1 MLRTTIWYY
10 DVPEQFKNEGMNK
23 DYEVIIIGGS
33 YAGLA
38 AALALGRALRNVLI
52 IDSGQPCNRQT
63 PHSHN
68 FLTQDGETPQA
79 ISAKAKEQVLKYSTV
94 NFLNAKATQGIKTDV
109 GFEIGTDTNE
119 TFTGKKLLFA
129 AGIKDIMPQ
138 INGFAECW
146 GISVIHCPYCHGY
159 EVKGIKTAIMANG
172 DAAYHYCVLLSQWTN
187 ELTVFT
193 NGKSTLTPEQFD
205 KITAHSIEVIETD
218 IDFLNQTTGRLESI
232 VLKDGSAN
240 NYTVMYSRA
249 PFIQHSSIAQDLG
262 CAIDENGF
270 IIVDD
275 MQKTNIPGL
284 YTAGDCSTMMRSVAM
299 AVAAGMKSGAMIN
312 HELSGE
318 SF

>member
-1 MLRTTIWYY
+1 M
-10 DVPEQFKNEGMNK
+10 KK

-38 AALALGRALRNVLI
+38 AAMALGRALRNVLI
-52 IDSGQPCNRQT
+52 IDSGQPCNKQT

-68 FLTQDGETPQA
+68 FLTQDGETPHA
-79 ISAKAKEQVLKYSTV
+79 ISSKAKEQVLKYPTIT
-94 NFLNAKATQGIKTDV
+94 FLNAKATQGIKTDV

-129 AGIKDIMPQ
+129 AGIKDIMPN
-138 INGFAECW
+138 IKGFAECW

-159 EVKGIKTAIMANG
+159 EVKGIKTAIVANG
-172 DAAYHYCVLLSQWTN
+172 DVAYHYCVLLSQWTN

-193 NGKSTLTPEQFD
+193 NGKSTLTQEQHE
-205 KITAHSIEVIETD
+205 KITAHNIEVIETE
-218 IDFLNQTTGRLESI
+218 IDFFNQTAGQLESI
-232 VLKDGSAN
+232 VLQDGRVY
-240 NYTVMYSRA
+240 NYTVMYSRV

-270 IIVDD
+270 IIVDH
-275 MQKTNIPGL
+275 MQKTSILGV
-284 YTAGDCSTMMRSVAM
+284 YAAGDCSTMTRSVAM
-299 AVAAGMKSGAMIN
+299 AVAAGMKSGSIIN